1 MAFPMPLVVP
11 PHRTINLGAGAATG
25 LRLVEDMKVQSK
37 ADLHSMLVGTTSEKT
52 AEQIRIGNPPQI
64 VEVDNRT
71 NKPIDQADRKIVVL
85 FGTTL
90 AKAAMSMVETELR
103 RAITSSTHI
112 VSGRLANVGASWQ
125 WLFIPKG
132 GAARPVSAGN
142 PPTTFA
148 RGDML
153 VLKPVNVPYATV
165 VNRAVANS
173 SRFRARAAGTRWNT
187 PPKSM
192 QNHGFLAT
200 AARIVRRRS
209 EFRQFRVF
217 AEFTQAFAVP
227 GELSRKQ
234 GTGVIVIRPRFRQVR
249 A

>member
-1 MAFPMPLVVP
+1 MAFPMPLVIP
-11 PHRTINLGAGAATG
+11 GKTTNTLGGAG
-25 LRLVEDMKVQSK
+25 LRKPLGVEIHAQTK
-37 ADLHSMLVGTTSEKT
+37 ADLHSMLVGIASEDT
-52 AEQIRIGNPPQI
+52 AQQIKQNNPPQV

-71 NKPIDQADRKIVVL
+71 NKPLEQAVAKVVVL
-85 FGTTL
+85 FGTVL
-90 AKAAMSMVETELR
+90 AQAAMRMVETELT
-103 RAITSSTHI
+103 RAITSSTRT
-112 VSGRLANVGASWQ
+112 VTGRLSNVGSSWQ

-132 GAARPVSAGN
+132 GAARPVSASN
-142 PPTTFA
+142 PPKTFA

-192 QNHGFLAT
+192 QNHGFLAM

-217 AEFTQAFAVP
+217 AEFSEAFPVP

-234 GTGVIVIRPRFRQVR
+234 GTGVIVIRPRFKQVR
-249 A
+249 V